1 MGQWSVWIKH
11 LPGSEPR
18 TRFHHHLFLDSIIV
32 CLFFFFLDFQAI
44 SEVFSPAP
52 ATKAELRWAESR
64 EVEPG
69 DVIPVNVMT
78 EVPTSLTWPV
88 ERGALYTVMLL
99 DGGIKRVLPK

>member
-1 MGQWSVWIKH
+1 MS
-11 LPGSEPR
+11 
-18 TRFHHHLFLDSIIV
+18 FLLS
-32 CLFFFFLDFQAI
+32 DFQAI